1 MYNVQYLPLIKLRNQ
16 LIIEV
21 EGKWCRT
28 VFTLHAQAAF
38 AALTDY
44 VWCPY
49 RVQLVFLG
57 ILCL

>member
-38 AALTDY
+38 AALTMYGVLIEFNWCFLASY
-44 VWCPY
+44 VSD
-49 RVQLVFLG
+49 
-57 ILCL
+57 